1 MLKKCSKC
9 QKSFEC
15 KESNAC
21 WCNKIE
27 HVCITNDKIDY
38 FCEKCL
44 LRKINKLR
52 AYPKIILL

>member
-9 QKSFEC
+9 QESFEC

-27 HVCITNDKIDY
+27 HVSINININRVDC
-38 FCEKCL
+38 FCKNCL
-44 LRKINKLR
+44 VENISKSNI
-52 AYPKIILL
+52 

>member
-1 MLKKCSKC
+1 MLKKCSKY

-27 HVCITNDKIDY
+27 HISI
-38 FCEKCL
+38 L
-44 LRKINKLR
+44 LKQNLSKREE
-52 AYPKIILL
+52 KIIRFLKVRVCS

>member
-27 HVCITNDKIDY
+27 NISIINDNRGIDC
-38 FCEKCL
+38 FCKNCL
-44 LRKINKLR
+44 LANISKNQIYKI
-52 AYPKIILL
+52 

>member
-27 HVCITNDKIDY
+27 NISIINDNRGDCFCKNCLREKIS
-38 FCEKCL
+38 KPN
-44 LRKINKLR
+44 I
-52 AYPKIILL
+52 

>member
-9 QKSFEC
+9 QESFEC

-27 HVCITNDKIDY
+27 NISIINDNRGDCFCKNCLREKIS
-38 FCEKCL
+38 KSN
-44 LRKINKLR
+44 I
-52 AYPKIILL
+52 